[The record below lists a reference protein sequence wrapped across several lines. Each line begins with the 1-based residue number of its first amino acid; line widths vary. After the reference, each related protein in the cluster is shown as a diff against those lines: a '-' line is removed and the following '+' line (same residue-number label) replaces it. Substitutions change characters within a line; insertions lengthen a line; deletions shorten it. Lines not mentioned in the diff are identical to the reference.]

1 MPLVGAPTP
10 KFVFRG
16 NEPLLVVVPPE
27 PTITGGAGRG
37 GKLRTIGLV
46 PTAPVPENRLRPL
59 LLAAANANWV
69 PISREK
75 VRFAATTRAS
85 ISTCCDLRS
94 SCRIRLSRTGRTLG
108 ISRIIRVFE
117 RLSASTSPREERNF
131 FSVVTRSDALA
142 SL

>member
-10 KFVFRG
+10 KFVLSG
-16 NEPLLVVVPPE
+16 NEPLVVLGPPE
-27 PTITGGAGRG
+27 PTTTGGAGSG
-37 GKLRTIGLV
+37 GKLRITGLV
-46 PTAPVPENRLRPL
+46 PTPPVPDQMLRPL
-59 LLAAANANWV
+59 LLAAAKANWV

-75 VRFAATTRAS
+75 LRFAATTRAS

-108 ISRIIRVFE
+108 ISRIISVFE

-131 FSVVTRSDALA
+131 FSVVTRSDA
-142 SL
+142 